1 MINQAKQSETGV
13 DGVNPGEFP
22 ENNVGGG
29 T

>member
-1 MINQAKQSETGV
+1 MINQAKQSEAGV